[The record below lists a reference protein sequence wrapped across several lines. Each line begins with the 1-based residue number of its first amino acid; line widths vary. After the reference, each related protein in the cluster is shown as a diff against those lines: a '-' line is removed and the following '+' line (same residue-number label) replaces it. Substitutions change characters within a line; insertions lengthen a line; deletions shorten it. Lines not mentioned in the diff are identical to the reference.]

1 MPIHAIDCES
11 GRHDSAS
18 ASVDGDAIRSPSRYT
33 PLLTTVDST
42 GATAS
47 GGAALTT
54 VRAARECPGCE
65 SPSPAE
71 RRGSTERE
79 RRNSRMLNSFRGKSE
94 RRRLL
99 HSKAE
104 ADEHTMKLQQ
114 NTGSTRAATASVGT
128 RRLATHYSHT
138 SSSLNSY
145 ASSRTTP
152 TCYPD
157 CQSTTN
163 RTTSRRTARTGRRKP
178 ARRMQLSV
186 SSQRAIRRSTVRRSG
201 PPTTPSPPTSAL
213 HAFGTRGRCR

>member
-1 MPIHAIDCES
+1 
-11 GRHDSAS
+11 
-18 ASVDGDAIRSPSRYT
+18 
-33 PLLTTVDST
+33 
-42 GATAS
+42 
-47 GGAALTT
+47 LTT

-65 SPSPAE
+65 SPRPAE

-138 SSSLNSY
+138 SSSLNSR
-145 ASSRTTP
+145 ARRQHATP
-152 TCYPD
+152 TARARQTERQAAGPHEPAEGIPLGECSF
-157 CQSTTN
+157 QSA
-163 RTTSRRTARTGRRKP
+163 RGAQSADQQFDDLVRQRLRLRQRLPFAPSVPEVDAVETAEEY
-178 ARRMQLSV
+178 
-186 SSQRAIRRSTVRRSG
+186 
-201 PPTTPSPPTSAL
+201 
-213 HAFGTRGRCR
+213 FCRHPR